1 MARVMALDV
10 GARRVGVALSDAA
23 GRIAAPHATLAN
35 RGVRR
40 LAARII
46 ALCRA
51 RQVALVVVGLP
62 VQADGAVGAAA
73 RLPLRVAD
81 EIRAAGI
88 AAELWDESFTSDAAR
103 SLLAGN
109 VAARRARAAGVVDRV
124 AAALILQSYL
134 ESAAR
139 SADGTVA
146 QGQTEARAGAAAEP
160 RNRPGAA
167 RPAEPPVP

>member
-134 ESAAR
+134 EAA
-139 SADGTVA
+139 AGGA
-146 QGQTEARAGAAAEP
+146 AGADAP
-160 RNRPGAA
+160 WQPGKRRPGPP
-167 RPAEPPVP
+167 RPAPPPVR